1 MKRIFAVAL
10 TAIALS
16 ACNSVNAASGDP
28 GAMPEPAK
36 QSWICGREYENFAWG
51 YQRHGVVIDGDGHVL
66 KYDFKGTPA
75 GLPNP
80 WHAKD
85 MNNMSEAELR
95 QRYNGAV
102 DTGKR
107 VSADEIAQHVALMR
121 DAAQTPPTEG
131 RNAGADMGETTV
143 YCLVRDVPSGTYR
156 QVLLDQKGDFE
167 RTNPSSAAK
176 ALATW
181 LAGIFSGT

>member
-1 MKRIFAVAL
+1 MKRIFAA
-10 TAIALS
+10 AIATFALS
-16 ACNSVNAASGDP
+16 ACNSMNAASGDS
-28 GAMPEPAK
+28 GATSEPTK

-75 GLPNP
+75 SLPNP

-85 MNNMSEAELR
+85 VNNMSEAELR

-107 VSADEIAQHVALMR
+107 ASIDDIAQHMAPIR

-143 YCLVRDVPSGTYR
+143 YCFVRNMPGGTYR
-156 QVLLDQKGDFE
+156 QILLDQKGDFE

-176 ALATW
+176 ALVAW
-181 LAGIFSGT
+181 LTGIFSGT